1 MSAENEQRFQSNNK
15 CWIWD
20 KLFDVEDNKIRN
32 HCYTTEKYRDSAY
45 WSCINNLTL
54 TKKVL

>member
-1 MSAENEQRFQSNNK
+1 MSKDSNQ
-15 CWIWD
+15 IISAGFEI
-20 KLFDVEDNKIRN
+20 LFDVEDNKIRN
-32 HCYTTEKYRDSAY
+32 HCYITEKYRYSAY